1 MTLKIVGFILMKI
14 WVTKSK
20 NIGISNAKYEWIMF
34 LDSDV
39 ELKSDFIN
47 NLNLNIFQKNIGI
60 LFVPSRVDEFTNKG
74 INREYNLSTYIK
86 NYFNYECFANC

>member
-1 MTLKIVGFILMKI
+1 
-14 WVTKSK
+14 
-20 NIGISNAKYEWIMF
+20 MF

-86 NYFNYECFANC
+86 NYFNYECLPIVRKVVF

>member
-1 MTLKIVGFILMKI
+1 
-14 WVTKSK
+14 
-20 NIGISNAKYEWIMF
+20 MF

-74 INREYNLSTYIK
+74 INREYNLSIY
-86 NYFNYECFANC
+86 